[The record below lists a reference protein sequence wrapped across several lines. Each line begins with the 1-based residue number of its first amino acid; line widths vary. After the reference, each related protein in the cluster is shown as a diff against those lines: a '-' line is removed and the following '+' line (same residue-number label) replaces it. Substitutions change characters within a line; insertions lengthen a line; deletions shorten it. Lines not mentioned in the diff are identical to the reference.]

1 MAAESRIA
9 ARRALALALLLG
21 ACRSLSLPPP
31 EVAERAR
38 ATESLSGRL
47 RVSLRGPQARG
58 RATVLLAFR
67 RPDALRVE
75 VPGPSG
81 PRLTIVA
88 RGQRLL
94 ATFPH
99 DRAYWE
105 SEATAQG
112 LEALLGVALT
122 PSEVMDLLV
131 GVPPASVRDY
141 RASWGALLPRK
152 LTASLAD
159 GARLT
164 VVVEEAEVGGVLSP
178 QAFEDPPRAG
188 FRPLGNE
195 EVRDLWR

>member
-1 MAAESRIA
+1 MAAGSRITV
-9 ARRALALALLLG
+9 RRALALSLLLG
-21 ACRSLSLPPP
+21 ACRSLSPPAP
-31 EVAERAR
+31 GVAEQAR
-38 ATESLSGRL
+38 VTASLSARL

-58 RATVLLAFR
+58 RASVLIAFR
-67 RPDALRVE
+67 RPDDLRVE
-75 VPGPSG
+75 VPGPIG

-88 RGQRLL
+88 RGDRLF
-94 ATFPH
+94 ASFPQ

-105 SEATAQG
+105 GEATAQG

-141 RASWGALLPRK
+141 RVSWGASLPRK

-164 VVVEEAEVGGVLSP
+164 VVVEEAEVGGALSP
-178 QAFEDPPRAG
+178 RAFEDPPRAG
-188 FRPLGNE
+188 FRPLSND
-195 EVRDLWR
+195 EVRGLWR